1 MAQKQKKTIT
11 SYRHPPSS
19 TTNQKPVVDSSR
31 VFYVTVRERLAND
44 GSHDRYAFLAGPL
57 ATHQEA
63 LDLVDACSAHALAHY
78 DRAEFYGYGTAGL
91 PRDYP
96 NLPLG
101 LFNSLLVEFCP
112 EKPPVIVTHNPQP
125 VAETGSEG

>member
-19 TTNQKPVVDSSR
+19 TTNQKPVRDPSR
-31 VFYVTVRERLAND
+31 VFYVSVLERLAND
-44 GSHDRYAFLAGPL
+44 GSHDRYAFLAGPF

-78 DRAEFYGYGTAGL
+78 DRAEFYGYGTLSL

-96 NLPLG
+96 DLPLG
-101 LFNSLLVEFCP
+101 LFHSLLAEFCP
-112 EKPPVIVTHNPQP
+112 DKPPVLVTHNLQP
-125 VAETGSEG
+125 LAETGNIG

>member
-11 SYRHPPSS
+11 SYRHPPPL
-19 TTNQKPVVDSSR
+19 TTTQEPVFDASW
-31 VFYVTVRERLAND
+31 VFYVSVLDRLVND
-44 GSHDRYAFLAGPL
+44 GSRDRYAFLAGPF

-63 LDLVDACSAHALAHY
+63 LDLVDACSAMLWPTTTGPSFTVMAHC
-78 DRAEFYGYGTAGL
+78 L

-101 LFNSLLVEFCP
+101 LFNALLVEFCP
-112 EKPPVIVTHNPQP
+112 EKPPMIASHNPQP
-125 VAETGSEG
+125 VAETGNEG